1 MNRFFIAFILLLSLA
16 WEAYSQNGGK
26 QIEVT
31 GTVMDEN
38 KEPLIG
44 VNIIVKDV
52 PGLGAATDL
61 DGKYK
66 IKMEPYNRLVFSYIG
81 YEKQEIL
88 VKDQLVVNVVM
99 KLAESNAIDEVVITG
114 TGRQKKLTLTGA
126 VSTVKVDQLKSNPSG
141 SIVNALAGNVSGVLA
156 MQTSGQPGE
165 NISEF
170 WIRGIST
177 FGAGS
182 SALVLVDGF
191 ERDMSQLNIED
202 IESFTV
208 LKDASETAI
217 YGSRGANGVVLITT
231 KRGNEGKITIDAKV
245 EAIYNTRTFTPDF
258 VDGYQ
263 YASMMNEARITR
275 NREPIFLDSELD
287 ILRMGLDPDLL
298 PNVDWQDLLL
308 KDGAMTYRTSLN
320 MNGGGRNTRYFISA
334 SYLEEQGMY
343 KTDQTLKSDYQTN
356 ANHKRWNYRMNADI
370 DITKTTLLKVGIAG
384 ALRKQNEPGAYGD
397 DIWRSIMGYN
407 PVASPVVY
415 SNGYIPAY
423 GYTEY
428 EDGISYQM
436 NPWVLATQTG
446 YRERWWNE
454 IQTNVTLEQ
463 NLDFI
468 TKGLSFTGRFGFDTN
483 NENTIR
489 RVKRPELWKA
499 ERFRDQNGEIVYKR
513 IVNKME
519 MTQTAYGDGDR
530 KEYLE
535 AEFHYDRM
543 FAQHNLSGTFKY
555 TQDSKVQTQNI
566 GNDVKS
572 AIARRHL
579 GVAGRVAYN
588 WNNRYFVNFNF
599 GYTGSENLAPG
610 NQFGFFPAYSMAWNI
625 AEEPIIK
632 KGMEWLSMFKLR
644 YSWGKVGNDQM
655 KDAAGNDIRFPYL
668 YTIAQGESYNWGDYS
683 FSNLYNGLRYTQP
696 GSKNITWEIA
706 EKHDVGLDL
715 SILNDKFSLTADYF
729 REQRDGIFMLRQF
742 LPLTAVFDANPYGN
756 VGSVRTE
763 GWDGNFAFNEKIGQ
777 VNFTLRGNMTFSKNE
792 VLEKDEENNVYPYQM
807 EKGYRVNQAKGL
819 IALGLFK
826 DYDDIRNSPRQ
837 NFGTVQPGDVKY
849 KDVNGDGVIDN
860 GDRVAIGATTKP
872 NLIYGIG
879 TSASWN
885 GLDVNVHF
893 QGAGKS
899 SFFIDGPTVKPFSG
913 EQWGNI
919 LTDVVGNYWISRD
932 ISGTEATENPNAKY
946 PRLSYGY
953 NSNNYQA
960 SSMWLRNGSYVRL
973 KTVELGY
980 SLPKT
985 LLTKVRLSGFR
996 FFVIGTNL
1004 ITWSSFKLWDPEQA
1018 TDQGTKYP
1026 LPKSVSVGFNINL

>member
-1 MNRFFIAFILLLSLA
+1 MLLGIA
-16 WEAYSQNGGK
+16 WGAYPQSGGK
-26 QIEVT
+26 QMIEVT
-31 GTVMDEN
+31 GTVLDEDN
-38 KEPLIG
+38 EPLIG

-52 PGLGAATDL
+52 PGLGTVTDIN
-61 DGKYK
+61 GQYK
-66 IKMEPYNRLVFSYIG
+66 IKMEPFNRLVFSYIG

-88 VKDQLVVNVVM
+88 VKDQTVVNVVM
-99 KLAESNAIDEVVITG
+99 KVAESLAIDEVVITG
-114 TGRQKKLTLTGA
+114 TGVMKKLTVTGA
-126 VSTVKVDQLKSNPSG
+126 VTTVKVEELKSTPSG
-141 SIVNALAGNVSGVLA
+141 SIVNALAGNVAGVLA
-156 MQTSGQPGE
+156 MQTSGQPGQ
-165 NISEF
+165 NVSEF

-231 KRGNEGKITIDAKV
+231 KRGNEGKINIDAKV
-245 EAIYNTRTFTPDF
+245 EAIYNTRTFTPEF

-308 KDGAMTYRTSLN
+308 KDGAMTYKASLN
-320 MNGGGRNTRYFISA
+320 LNGGGRNARYYVSVG
-334 SYLEEQGMY
+334 YLEEQGMY
-343 KTDQTLKSDYQTN
+343 NTDQTLKNDYQTN

-370 DITKTTLLKVGIAG
+370 DITRTTLLKVGISG
-384 ALRKQNEPGAYGD
+384 VLRKQNEPGAFGG
-397 DIWRSIMGYN
+397 DIWKSIMGYN

-423 GYTEY
+423 GYE
-428 EDGISYQM
+428 EDEDKVGISYQM

-463 NLDFI
+463 KLDFI
-468 TKGLSFTGRFGFDTN
+468 TKGLRFVGRFGFDTN

-499 ERFRDQNGEIVYKR
+499 ERFRDQDGEIVYKR
-513 IVNKME
+513 IIEKME
-519 MTQTAYGDGDR
+519 MQQYAFGDGDR
-530 KEYLE
+530 KEYFE
-535 AEFHYDRM
+535 AELHYDRQ
-543 FAQHNLSGTFKY
+543 FSGHNVGGTLKY

-566 GNDVKS
+566 GDDVKS
-572 AIARRHL
+572 AIAHRHMGL
-579 GVAGRVAYN
+579 AGRIAYN
-588 WNNRYFVNFNF
+588 WNNRYFINFNF
-599 GYTGSENLAPG
+599 GYTGSENFAPG
-610 NQFGFFPAYSMAWNI
+610 HQFGFFPAYSVAWNI

-632 KGMEWLSMFKLR
+632 NHLKWMGMFKLR

-655 KDAAGNDIRFPYL
+655 RDAGGNEVRFPYL
-668 YTIAQGESYNWGDYS
+668 YTISNGESYNWGDYN
-683 FSNLYNGLRYTQP
+683 FSNVYTGLRYTQP

-706 EKHDVGLDL
+706 KKHDAGIDL
-715 SILNDKFSLTADYF
+715 SIFDDKFSLTADYF
-729 REQRDGIFMLRQF
+729 REERDGIFMVRQY
-742 LPLTAVFDANPYGN
+742 LPQTAIFDSNPFGN
-756 VGSVRTE
+756 VGSVKTE
-763 GWDGNFAFNEKIGQ
+763 GWDGNFAAKHKVGQ
-777 VNFTLRGNMTFSKNE
+777 VDITLRGNMTISKNE
-792 VLEKDEENNVYPYQM
+792 VLEKDEENNVYAYQM
-807 EKGYRVNQAKGL
+807 EKGYRVDQAKGL

-826 DYDDIRNSPRQ
+826 DYDEIRNSPKQ
-837 NFGTVQPGDVKY
+837 NFGTVQPGDIKY

-872 NLIYGIG
+872 NFIYGMG
-879 TSASWN
+879 ASATWN

-893 QGAGKS
+893 QGSGKS
-899 SFFIDGPTVKPFSG
+899 SFFIDGPTVKPFSF

-932 ISGTEATENPNAKY
+932 ISGTEETENPNAKY
-946 PRLSYGY
+946 PRLSYG
-953 NSNNYQA
+953 NNGNNYQR
-960 SSMWLRNGSYVRL
+960 STMWLRNGSYLRL
-973 KTVELGY
+973 KTVEIGY
-980 SLPKT
+980 TLPKALT
-985 LLTKVRLSGFR
+985 TKVHLNSLR

-1004 ITWSSFKLWDPEQA
+1004 LTWSSFRLWDPEQA
-1018 TDQGTKYP
+1018 NDQGTEYP
-1026 LPKSVSVGFNINL
+1026 LPKSVSAGFTVNL